1 MVVSMLLRDL
11 TAKWRFVLAVLVLGL
26 LMTGPF
32 LLTSLLIWLG
42 ASPGMREV
50 LVEHLLPQVPLGG
63 VLTAAGFV
71 LGLVLIRRLFNRY
84 VTGMAAMVE
93 ELRLMLGSNRSF
105 RITEEGPPELREL
118 VRAINDLATQRDAY
132 IDDVESQVTKA
143 KANVEEEK
151 NRLAALM
158 SELAQAVV
166 VSNLDGRILLYN
178 NRARFMF
185 ESLAKGP
192 TSVSSG
198 ALIGLGRSI
207 TSILETSQVDYARE
221 TIRLQLERG
230 NRHPVANFVTTTDSG
245 QLIRVQIAPVLRH
258 SQFDQEVATA
268 SGYILLIENITRVL
282 EQEARRDAVL
292 GTLTEGSRASLG
304 TLRAAVEMLADNP
317 DMAVEDRER
326 FVAVLASEVTRM
338 SHRLDESLVTL
349 ADTLRQHWPLDDM
362 MAADVIEA
370 AGRRIQQRIR
380 MPVDVQTQTQEPLWI
395 RADSFS
401 LVSAL
406 TYLATRIEEAGE
418 VRSFTLKLG
427 SDDRFVHIDL
437 LWIGLSMSTE
447 TVLSWEIEPMREDH
461 GVNPPTLREVLDRHA
476 GEIWY
481 QRQRPSAPASIRLLL
496 PRATPEQDVVQQS
509 IRQPSSDRPEYY
521 DFDLFDRPMGQVDLD
536 QPLAELVYTVFDT
549 ETTGLEP
556 ANGDEIIQIGALRIL
571 NGRPLLQ
578 EHFDQ
583 LVDPRCRLKAASIAI
598 HGITDSMLL
607 GQPTIDL
614 VLPAFHD
621 FCMDTVL
628 VGHNVAF
635 DMRFLELK
643 EASLGIRF
651 DQPVLDTLLL
661 SAVAHPNQQSHSLEA
676 IMQRLGIT
684 MDQRHN
690 ALADATATAQVFI
703 RLLPALAEQ
712 GVVTLRQALEASQK
726 TYFAQVKY

>member
-1 MVVSMLLRDL
+1 MFLRDL
-11 TAKWRFVLAVLVLGL
+11 TAKWRFVLAVVVLGL

-63 VLTAAGFV
+63 MLTATGFV

-105 RITEEGPPELREL
+105 RITEDGPPELREL

-132 IDDVESQVTKA
+132 IDDVETQVAKA

-166 VSNLDGRILLYN
+166 VCNLDGRILLYN

-207 TSILETSQVDYARE
+207 SSILETSQVDYARE

-230 NRHPVANFVTTTDSG
+230 NRHPVANFVTTTDGG
-245 QLIRVQIAPVLRH
+245 QLIRVQIAPVLRQQQDASAH
-258 SQFDQEVATA
+258 PIA

-282 EQEARRDAVL
+282 EQEAKRDMVL

-304 TLRAAVEMLADNP
+304 TLRAAVEMLADSP
-317 DMAVEDRER
+317 DMSPEDRER

-338 SHRLDESLVTL
+338 SQRLDDTLDTL

-362 MAADVIEA
+362 LAADVIEA
-370 AGRRIQQRIR
+370 AGRRIQERLKL
-380 MPVDVQTQTQEPLWI
+380 PVDVDTATLDPLWI

-406 TYLATRIEEAGE
+406 TYLATRIEEAGD
-418 VRSFTLKLG
+418 VRSFGLKLA

-437 LWIGLSMSTE
+437 VWIGLSMSTE
-447 TVLSWEIEPMREDH
+447 TVLSWEIEPMRQDH
-461 GVNPPTLREVLDRHA
+461 GVNPPTLREILDRHA

-481 QRQRPSAPASIRLLL
+481 QRQRPTAPASIRLLL
-496 PRATPEQDVVQQS
+496 PRATPDHDVSIQAVRQS
-509 IRQPSSDRPEYY
+509 GSNRPEYY

-571 NGRPLLQ
+571 NGRPLQQ

-583 LVDPRCRLKAASIAI
+583 LVDPRCPLKAASIAI

-621 FCMDTVL
+621 FCADTVL

-643 EASLGIRF
+643 EDPLGIRF

-676 IMQRLGIT
+676 IMQRLGIE

-690 ALADATATAQVFI
+690 ALADATATAQVFLK
-703 RLLPALAEQ
+703 LLPALAEQ
-712 GVVTLRQALEASQK
+712 GVVTLRQALDASQK

>member
-1 MVVSMLLRDL
+1 MFLRDL
-11 TAKWRFVLAVLVLGL
+11 TAKWRFMLAVGVLGL

-63 VLTAAGFV
+63 MLTATGFV

-132 IDDVESQVTKA
+132 IDDVESQVAKA

-221 TIRLQLERG
+221 TIRIQLERG
-230 NRHPVANFVTTTDSG
+230 NRHPVANFVTTTDNG

-258 SQFDQEVATA
+258 RSEASAQQVA

-282 EQEARRDAVL
+282 EQESRRDEVL
-292 GTLTEGSRASLG
+292 GELSEGSRASLG
-304 TLRAAVEMLADNP
+304 TLRAAVEMLADHP
-317 DMAVEDRER
+317 DMGAEDRDR
-326 FVAVLASEVTRM
+326 FVGVLASEVTRM
-338 SHRLDESLVTL
+338 SQRLDDTLTSLS
-349 ADTLRQHWPLDDM
+349 DTLRQHWPLDDM
-362 MAADVIEA
+362 LAADVIEA
-370 AGRRIQQRIR
+370 AGRRIHERLKL
-380 MPVDVQTQTQEPLWI
+380 PVDVNTMTEVPLWI

-406 TYLATRIEEAGE
+406 TFLATRIEEAGE
-418 VRSFTLKLG
+418 VRSFALKLD

-437 LWIGLSMSTE
+437 VWTGLSMSTE
-447 TVLSWEIEPMREDH
+447 TVLTWEIEPMRQDH

-481 QRQRPSAPASIRLLL
+481 QRQRTTTQASIRLLL
-496 PRATPEQDVVQQS
+496 PRATPEQDA
-509 IRQPSSDRPEYY
+509 SSLAARNESADRPEYY

-536 QPLAELVYTVFDT
+536 QPLSELVYTVFDT

-556 ANGDEIIQIGALRIL
+556 ANGDEIIQIGALRIV
-571 NGRPLLQ
+571 NGRLLHQ

-583 LVDPRCRLKAASIAI
+583 LVDPRCHLKAASIAI

-621 FCMDTVL
+621 FCADTVL

-643 EASLGIRF
+643 EAALGVRF

-676 IMQRLGIT
+676 IMQRLGIQ
-684 MDQRHN
+684 MEQRHN
-690 ALADATATAQVFI
+690 ALADATATAQVFM

-712 GVVTLRQALEASQK
+712 GVVTLRQALAASQK

>member
-1 MVVSMLLRDL
+1 MFLRDL
-11 TAKWRFVLAVLVLGL
+11 TAKWRFVLAVVVLGL

-50 LVEHLLPQVPLGG
+50 LIEHLLPQVPLGG
-63 VLTAAGFV
+63 ILTATGFV
-71 LGLVLIRRLFNRY
+71 LGLMLIRRLFNRY

-105 RITEEGPPELREL
+105 RITEDGPPELREL

-132 IDDVESQVTKA
+132 IDDVETQVLKA

-166 VSNLDGRILLYN
+166 VCNLDGRILLYN

-207 TSILETSQVDYARE
+207 SSILETSQVDYARE

-230 NRHPVANFVTTTDSG
+230 NRHPVANFVTTTDGG
-245 QLIRVQIAPVLRH
+245 QLIRVQIAPVLRQQQDAPAH
-258 SQFDQEVATA
+258 PVA

-282 EQEARRDAVL
+282 EQEAKRDMVL
-292 GTLTEGSRASLG
+292 GTLTEGSRSSLG

-317 DMAVEDRER
+317 DMSPEDRER

-338 SHRLDESLVTL
+338 SQRLDDTLETL

-362 MAADVIEA
+362 LAADVIEA
-370 AGRRIQQRIR
+370 AGRRIQERLK
-380 MPVDVQTQTQEPLWI
+380 MPVDVDTATPDPLWI

-406 TYLATRIEEAGE
+406 TYLATRIEEAGD
-418 VRSFTLKLG
+418 VRSFGLKLA

-437 LWIGLSMSTE
+437 VWIGLSMSTE
-447 TVLSWEIEPMREDH
+447 TVLSWEIEPMRQDH
-461 GVNPPTLREVLDRHA
+461 GVNPPTLREILDRHA

-481 QRQRPSAPASIRLLL
+481 QRQRPTAPASIRLLL
-496 PRATPEQDVVQQS
+496 PRATPEHDISAQPT
-509 IRQPSSDRPEYY
+509 RQAGSDRPEYY

-536 QPLAELVYTVFDT
+536 QPLADLVYTVFDT

-571 NGRPLLQ
+571 NGRPLQQ

-583 LVDPRCRLKAASIAI
+583 LVDPRCPLKAASIAI

-621 FCMDTVL
+621 FCADTVL
-628 VGHNVAF
+628 LGHNVAF

-643 EASLGIRF
+643 EGPLGIRF

-690 ALADATATAQVFI
+690 ALADATATAQVFLK
-703 RLLPALAEQ
+703 LLPALAEQ
-712 GVVTLRQALEASQK
+712 GIVTLRQALDASQK

>member
-1 MVVSMLLRDL
+1 MFLRDL
-11 TAKWRFVLAVLVLGL
+11 TAKWRFVLAVGVLGL

-32 LLTSLLIWLG
+32 LLTSLLIWLS

-63 VLTAAGFV
+63 MLTATGFV

-132 IDDVESQVTKA
+132 IDDVESQVAKA

-221 TIRLQLERG
+221 TIRIQLERG
-230 NRHPVANFVTTTDSG
+230 NRHPVANFVTTTDNG

-258 SQFDQEVATA
+258 RSEASAQQVA

-282 EQEARRDAVL
+282 EQESRRDEVL
-292 GTLTEGSRASLG
+292 GELTEGSRASLG
-304 TLRAAVEMLADNP
+304 TLRAAVEMLADHP
-317 DMAVEDRER
+317 DMGAEDRDR
-326 FVAVLASEVTRM
+326 FVGVLASEVTRM
-338 SHRLDESLVTL
+338 SQRLDDTLTSLS
-349 ADTLRQHWPLDDM
+349 DTLRQHWPLDDM
-362 MAADVIEA
+362 LAADVIEA
-370 AGRRIQQRIR
+370 AGRRIHERLKL
-380 MPVDVQTQTQEPLWI
+380 PVDVNTMTEVPLWI

-406 TYLATRIEEAGE
+406 TFLATRIEEAGE
-418 VRSFTLKLG
+418 VRSFALKLD
-427 SDDRFVHIDL
+427 SDERFVHIDL
-437 LWIGLSMSTE
+437 VWTGLSMSTE
-447 TVLSWEIEPMREDH
+447 TVLTWEIEPMRQDH

-481 QRQRPSAPASIRLLL
+481 QRQRTTTQASIRLLM
-496 PRATPEQDVVQQS
+496 PRATPEQDA
-509 IRQPSSDRPEYY
+509 SSLAARNESADRPEYY

-536 QPLAELVYTVFDT
+536 QPLSELVYTVFDT

-556 ANGDEIIQIGALRIL
+556 ANGDEIIQIGALRIV
-571 NGRPLLQ
+571 NGRLLHQ

-583 LVDPRCRLKAASIAI
+583 LVDPRCHLKAASIAI

-621 FCMDTVL
+621 FCADTVL

-643 EASLGIRF
+643 EAALGVRF

-676 IMQRLGIT
+676 IMQRLGIQ
-684 MDQRHN
+684 MEQRHN
-690 ALADATATAQVFI
+690 ALADATATAQVFM

-712 GVVTLRQALEASQK
+712 GVVTLRQALAASQK

>member
-1 MVVSMLLRDL
+1 MFLRDL
-11 TAKWRFVLAVLVLGL
+11 TAKWRFVLAVVVLGL

-63 VLTAAGFV
+63 MLTATGFV

-105 RITEEGPPELREL
+105 RITEDGPPELREL

-132 IDDVESQVTKA
+132 IDDVETQVAKA

-166 VSNLDGRILLYN
+166 VCNLDGRILLYN

-207 TSILETSQVDYARE
+207 SSILETSQVDYARE

-230 NRHPVANFVTTTDSG
+230 NRHPVANFVTTTDGG
-245 QLIRVQIAPVLRH
+245 QLIRVQIAPVLRQQQDASAH
-258 SQFDQEVATA
+258 PIA

-282 EQEARRDAVL
+282 EQEAKRDMVL

-304 TLRAAVEMLADNP
+304 TLRAAVEMLADSP
-317 DMAVEDRER
+317 DMSPEDRER

-338 SHRLDESLVTL
+338 SQRLDDTLDTL

-362 MAADVIEA
+362 LAADVIEA
-370 AGRRIQQRIR
+370 AGRRIQERLKL
-380 MPVDVQTQTQEPLWI
+380 PVDVDTATLDPLWI

-406 TYLATRIEEAGE
+406 TYLATRIEEAGD
-418 VRSFTLKLG
+418 VRSFGLKLA

-437 LWIGLSMSTE
+437 VWIGLSMSTE
-447 TVLSWEIEPMREDH
+447 TELSWEIEPMRQDH
-461 GVNPPTLREVLDRHA
+461 GVNPPTLREILDRHA

-481 QRQRPSAPASIRLLL
+481 QRQRPTAPASIRLLL
-496 PRATPEQDVVQQS
+496 PRATPDHDVSIQAVRQS
-509 IRQPSSDRPEYY
+509 GSNRPEYY

-571 NGRPLLQ
+571 NGRPLQQ

-583 LVDPRCRLKAASIAI
+583 LVDPRCPLKAASIAI

-621 FCMDTVL
+621 FCADTVL

-643 EASLGIRF
+643 EDPLGIRF

-676 IMQRLGIT
+676 IMQRLGIE

-690 ALADATATAQVFI
+690 ALADATATAQVFLK
-703 RLLPALAEQ
+703 LLPALAEQ
-712 GVVTLRQALEASQK
+712 GVVTLRQALDASQK

>member
-1 MVVSMLLRDL
+1 MFLRDL
-11 TAKWRFVLAVLVLGL
+11 TAKWRFVLAVVVLGL

-63 VLTAAGFV
+63 MLTATGFV

-105 RITEEGPPELREL
+105 RITEDGPPELREL

-132 IDDVESQVTKA
+132 IDDVETQVAKA

-166 VSNLDGRILLYN
+166 VCNLDGRILLYN

-207 TSILETSQVDYARE
+207 SSILETSQVDYARE

-230 NRHPVANFVTTTDSG
+230 NRHPVANFVTTTDGG
-245 QLIRVQIAPVLRH
+245 QLIRVQIAPVLRQQQDASAH
-258 SQFDQEVATA
+258 PIA

-282 EQEARRDAVL
+282 EQEAKRDMVL

-304 TLRAAVEMLADNP
+304 TLRAAVEMLADSP
-317 DMAVEDRER
+317 DMSPEDRER

-338 SHRLDESLVTL
+338 SQRLDDTLDTL

-362 MAADVIEA
+362 LAADVIEA
-370 AGRRIQQRIR
+370 AGRRIQERLKL
-380 MPVDVQTQTQEPLWI
+380 PVDVDTATLDPLWI

-406 TYLATRIEEAGE
+406 TYLATRIEEAGD
-418 VRSFTLKLG
+418 VRSFGLKLA

-437 LWIGLSMSTE
+437 VWIGLSMSTE
-447 TVLSWEIEPMREDH
+447 TVLSWEIEPMRQDH
-461 GVNPPTLREVLDRHA
+461 GVNPPTLREILDRHA

-481 QRQRPSAPASIRLLL
+481 QRQRPTAPASIRLLL
-496 PRATPEQDVVQQS
+496 PRATPDHDVSTQAVRQS
-509 IRQPSSDRPEYY
+509 GSNRPEYY

-556 ANGDEIIQIGALRIL
+556 ANGDEIIQVGALRIL
-571 NGRPLLQ
+571 NGRPLQQ

-583 LVDPRCRLKAASIAI
+583 LVDPRCPLKAASIAI

-621 FCMDTVL
+621 FCADTVL

-643 EASLGIRF
+643 EDPLGIRF

-676 IMQRLGIT
+676 IMQRLGIE

-690 ALADATATAQVFI
+690 ALADATATAQVFLK
-703 RLLPALAEQ
+703 LLPALAEQ
-712 GVVTLRQALEASQK
+712 GVVTLRQALDASQK

>member
-1 MVVSMLLRDL
+1 MFLRDL
-11 TAKWRFVLAVLVLGL
+11 TAKWRFVLAVVVLGL

-63 VLTAAGFV
+63 MLTATGFV

-105 RITEEGPPELREL
+105 RITEDGPPELREL

-132 IDDVESQVTKA
+132 IDDVETQVAKA

-166 VSNLDGRILLYN
+166 VCNLDGRILLYN

-207 TSILETSQVDYARE
+207 SSILETSQVDYARE

-230 NRHPVANFVTTTDSG
+230 NRHPVANFVTTTDGG
-245 QLIRVQIAPVLRH
+245 QLIRVQIAPVLRQQQDASAH
-258 SQFDQEVATA
+258 PIA

-282 EQEARRDAVL
+282 EQEAKRDMVL

-317 DMAVEDRER
+317 DMSPEDRER

-338 SHRLDESLVTL
+338 SQRLDDTLDTL

-362 MAADVIEA
+362 LAADVIEA
-370 AGRRIQQRIR
+370 AGRRIQERLKL
-380 MPVDVQTQTQEPLWI
+380 PVDVDTATLDPLWI

-406 TYLATRIEEAGE
+406 TYLATRIEEAGD
-418 VRSFTLKLG
+418 VRSFGLKLA

-437 LWIGLSMSTE
+437 VWIGLSMSTE
-447 TVLSWEIEPMREDH
+447 TVLSWEIEPMRQDH
-461 GVNPPTLREVLDRHA
+461 GVNPPTLREILDRHA

-481 QRQRPSAPASIRLLL
+481 QRQRPTAPASIRLLL
-496 PRATPEQDVVQQS
+496 PRATPDHDVSTQAVRQS
-509 IRQPSSDRPEYY
+509 GSNRPEYY

-571 NGRPLLQ
+571 NGRPLQQ

-583 LVDPRCRLKAASIAI
+583 LVDPRCPLKAASIAI

-621 FCMDTVL
+621 FCADTVL

-643 EASLGIRF
+643 EDPLGIRF

-676 IMQRLGIT
+676 IMQRLGIE

-690 ALADATATAQVFI
+690 ALADATATAQVFLK
-703 RLLPALAEQ
+703 LLPALAEQ
-712 GVVTLRQALEASQK
+712 GVVTLRQALDASQK

>member
-1 MVVSMLLRDL
+1 MFLRDL
-11 TAKWRFVLAVLVLGL
+11 TAKWRFVLAVGVLGL

-63 VLTAAGFV
+63 MLTATGFV

-132 IDDVESQVTKA
+132 IDDVESQVAKA

-221 TIRLQLERG
+221 TIRIQLERG
-230 NRHPVANFVTTTDSG
+230 NRHPVANFVTTTDNG

-258 SQFDQEVATA
+258 RSEASAQQVA

-282 EQEARRDAVL
+282 EQESRRDEVL
-292 GTLTEGSRASLG
+292 GELTEGSRASLG
-304 TLRAAVEMLADNP
+304 TLRAAVEMLADHP
-317 DMAVEDRER
+317 DMGAEDRDR
-326 FVAVLASEVTRM
+326 FVGVLASEVTRM
-338 SHRLDESLVTL
+338 SQRLDDTLTSLS
-349 ADTLRQHWPLDDM
+349 DTLRQHWPLDDM
-362 MAADVIEA
+362 LAADVIEA
-370 AGRRIQQRIR
+370 AGRRIHERLKL
-380 MPVDVQTQTQEPLWI
+380 PVDVNTMTEVPLWI

-406 TYLATRIEEAGE
+406 TFLATRIEEAGE
-418 VRSFTLKLG
+418 VRSFALKLD

-437 LWIGLSMSTE
+437 VWTGLSMSTE
-447 TVLSWEIEPMREDH
+447 TVLTWEIEPMRQDH

-481 QRQRPSAPASIRLLL
+481 QRQRTTTQASIRLLM
-496 PRATPEQDVVQQS
+496 PRATPEQDA
-509 IRQPSSDRPEYY
+509 SSLAARNESADRPEYY

-536 QPLAELVYTVFDT
+536 QPLSELVYTVFDT

-556 ANGDEIIQIGALRIL
+556 ANGDEIIQIGALRIV
-571 NGRPLLQ
+571 NGRLLHQ

-583 LVDPRCRLKAASIAI
+583 LVDPRCHLKAASIAI

-621 FCMDTVL
+621 FCADTVL

-643 EASLGIRF
+643 EAALGVRF

-676 IMQRLGIT
+676 IMQRLGIQ
-684 MDQRHN
+684 MEQRHN
-690 ALADATATAQVFI
+690 ALADATATAQVFM

-712 GVVTLRQALEASQK
+712 GVVTLRQALAASQK

>member
-1 MVVSMLLRDL
+1 MFLRDL
-11 TAKWRFVLAVLVLGL
+11 TAKWRFVLAVGVLGL

-63 VLTAAGFV
+63 MLTATGFV

-132 IDDVESQVTKA
+132 IDDVESQVAKA

-221 TIRLQLERG
+221 TIRIQLERG
-230 NRHPVANFVTTTDSG
+230 NRHPVANFVTTTDNG
-245 QLIRVQIAPVLRH
+245 QLIRVQIAPVLKHRAEA
-258 SQFDQEVATA
+258 SAQQVA

-282 EQEARRDAVL
+282 EQESRRDEVL
-292 GTLTEGSRASLG
+292 GELTEGSRASLG
-304 TLRAAVEMLADNP
+304 TLRAAVEMLADHP
-317 DMAVEDRER
+317 DMGAEDRDR
-326 FVAVLASEVTRM
+326 FVGVLASEVTRM
-338 SHRLDESLVTL
+338 SQRLDDTLTSLS
-349 ADTLRQHWPLDDM
+349 DTLRQHWPLDDM
-362 MAADVIEA
+362 LAADVIEA
-370 AGRRIQQRIR
+370 AGRRIHERLKL
-380 MPVDVQTQTQEPLWI
+380 PVDVNTMTEVPLWI

-406 TYLATRIEEAGE
+406 TFLATRIEEAGE
-418 VRSFTLKLG
+418 VRSFALKLD

-437 LWIGLSMSTE
+437 VWTGLSMSTE
-447 TVLSWEIEPMREDH
+447 TVLTWEIEPMRQDH

-481 QRQRPSAPASIRLLL
+481 QRQRTTTQASIRLLL
-496 PRATPEQDVVQQS
+496 PRATPEQDA
-509 IRQPSSDRPEYY
+509 SSLAARNESADRPEYY

-536 QPLAELVYTVFDT
+536 QPLSELVYTVFDT

-556 ANGDEIIQIGALRIL
+556 ANGDEIIQIGALRIV
-571 NGRPLLQ
+571 NGRLLHQ

-583 LVDPRCRLKAASIAI
+583 LVDPRCHLKAASIAI

-621 FCMDTVL
+621 FCADTVL

-643 EASLGIRF
+643 EAALGVRF

-676 IMQRLGIT
+676 IMQRLGIQ
-684 MDQRHN
+684 MEQRHN
-690 ALADATATAQVFI
+690 ALADATATAQVFMRI
-703 RLLPALAEQ
+703 LPALAEQ
-712 GVVTLRQALEASQK
+712 GVVTLRQALAASQK

>member
-1 MVVSMLLRDL
+1 MFLRDM
-11 TAKWRFVLAVLVLGL
+11 TAKWRFVFAVLALGA

-32 LLTSLLIWLG
+32 LLTTLLIWLG
-42 ASPGMREV
+42 AKPVMRGL

-71 LGLVLIRRLFNRY
+71 IGLLLIRRLFNRY

-118 VRAINDLATQRDAY
+118 VRAINDLAGQRDAY
-132 IDDVESQVTKA
+132 IDDVESQVAKA

-166 VSNLDGRILLYN
+166 VCNLDGRILLYN
-178 NRARFMF
+178 NRARYMF
-185 ESLAKGP
+185 DSLAKGP

-207 TSILETSQVDYARE
+207 SSILEASQVEYARE
-221 TIRLQLERG
+221 TIRIQLERG
-230 NRHPVANFVTTTDSG
+230 NHHPVANFVTTTDSG
-245 QLIRVQIAPVLRH
+245 QLIRVQIAPVLRQ
-258 SQFDQEVATA
+258 SDQVNGVQTA
-268 SGYILLIENITRVL
+268 SGLILLIENITRVL
-282 EQEARRDAVL
+282 EQEARRDTAL
-292 GTLTEGSRASLG
+292 GELTEGSRASLG
-304 TLRAAVEMLADNP
+304 TLRAAVEMLAEHP
-317 DMAVEDRER
+317 DMETKDRER
-326 FVAVLASEVTRM
+326 FVGVLSSEVTRM
-338 SHRLDESLVTL
+338 SSRLDTTLNSL
-349 ADTLRQHWPLDDM
+349 ADSLRQHWPLDDM
-362 MAADVIEA
+362 LAGDVIEA
-370 AGRRIQQRIR
+370 AGRRIHQR
-380 MPVDVQTQTQEPLWI
+380 MKLSVDVETATADPLWI

-401 LVSAL
+401 LVSAI
-406 TYLATRIEEAGE
+406 TFLASKIEEAGD
-418 VRSFTLKLG
+418 VRSFALRLG
-427 SDDRFVHIDL
+427 SDEKFVHIDL
-437 LWIGLSMSTE
+437 VWTGLSMSTE
-447 TVLSWEIEPMREDH
+447 TVLSWEIEPMRQDH

-481 QRQRPSAPASIRLLL
+481 QRQRLTSQASIRLLL
-496 PRATPEQDVVQQS
+496 PKATPEQDISNSVQ
-509 IRQPSSDRPEYY
+509 REMSSDRPEYY

-536 QPLAELVYTVFDT
+536 QPLSNLVYTVFDT

-556 ANGDEIIQIGALRIL
+556 SNGDEIIQIGALRIL
-571 NGRPLLQ
+571 NGRLLHQ

-583 LVDPRCRLKAASIAI
+583 LVDPRCHLKAASVAI
-598 HGITDSMLL
+598 HGITDSMLM

-614 VLPAFHD
+614 VLPAFHE
-621 FCMDTVL
+621 FCADTVL

-643 EASLGIRF
+643 ETSLGLRF

-676 IMQRLGIT
+676 IMQRLGI
-684 MDQRHN
+684 DVDKRHN

-712 GVVTLRQALEASQK
+712 GIVTLRQALEASQK

>member
-1 MVVSMLLRDL
+1 MFLRDL
-11 TAKWRFVLAVLVLGL
+11 TAKWRFVLAVIVLGM

-32 LLTSLLIWLG
+32 LLTTLLIWLG
-42 ASPGMREV
+42 AAAGRREI
-50 LVEHLLPQVPLGG
+50 LIEHLGPQIPLGG
-63 VLTAAGFV
+63 VLTTAGFF
-71 LGLVLIRRLFNRY
+71 LGLLLVRRLFNHY

-93 ELRLMLGSNRSF
+93 QLRLMLGSNRSF
-105 RITEEGPPELREL
+105 RIAEEGPPELREL

-166 VSNLDGRILLYN
+166 VCNLDGRILLYN

-198 ALIGLGRSI
+198 ALIGLGRSVN
-207 TSILETSQVDYARE
+207 SILQASQVDYARE
-221 TIRLQLERG
+221 TIRIQLERG
-230 NRHPVANFVTTTDSG
+230 NRHPVANFVTTTDNS
-245 QLIRVQIAPVLRH
+245 QLIRVQIAPVLRQGAAE
-258 SQFDQEVATA
+258 STLTGLQA
-268 SGYILLIENITRVL
+268 SGYILLIENITRTL
-282 EQEARRDAVL
+282 EQEAKRETAL
-292 GTLTEGSRASLG
+292 GDLTEGSRASLG

-317 DMAVEDRER
+317 DMGSEDRER
-326 FVAVLASEVTRM
+326 FVGVLSSEVTRM
-338 SHRLDESLVTL
+338 SQRLDQTL
-349 ADTLRQHWPLDDM
+349 TTLSDTLRQHWPLDDM
-362 MAADVIEA
+362 LASDILEA
-370 AGRRIQQRIR
+370 AGRRIQERLKL
-380 MPVDVQTQTQEPLWI
+380 PVSVDTVSEAPLWV

-406 TYLATRIEEAGE
+406 NFLAAKLEEAGE

-427 SDDRFVHIDL
+427 CDERFVHIDL
-437 LWIGLSMSTE
+437 LWIGLAMSTE
-447 TVLSWEIEPMREDH
+447 TVLSWEIEPIRQDH
-461 GVNPPTLREVLDRHA
+461 GVNPPTVREILDRHS

-481 QRQRPSAPASIRLLL
+481 QRQRAANQASLRLLI
-496 PRATPEQDVVQQS
+496 PRALPDSLPETTDRDQADT
-509 IRQPSSDRPEYY
+509 RPEYY
-521 DFDLFDRPMGQVDLD
+521 DFDLFDRPLGQVDLN
-536 QPLAELVYTVFDT
+536 QPLAGLVYTVFDT

-571 NGRPLLQ
+571 NGRLLQ
-578 EHFDQ
+578 QENFDQ
-583 LVDPRCRLKAASIAI
+583 LVDPQCALKQASIAI

-614 VLPAFHD
+614 VLPAFHE
-621 FCMDTVL
+621 FCSDTVL

-643 EASLGIRF
+643 QGVLGIRF

-676 IMQRLGIT
+676 IMQRLGIE
-684 MDQRHN
+684 MGQRHN
-690 ALADATATAQVFI
+690 ALADATATAQVFV
-703 RLLPALAEQ
+703 RLLPALAER
-712 GVVTLRQALEASQK
+712 GITTLGQALEASQK

>member
-1 MVVSMLLRDL
+1 MFLRDL
-11 TAKWRFVLAVLVLGL
+11 TAKWRFVLAVVVLGL

-63 VLTAAGFV
+63 MLTATGFV

-105 RITEEGPPELREL
+105 RITEDGPPELREL

-132 IDDVESQVTKA
+132 IDDVETQVAKA

-166 VSNLDGRILLYN
+166 VCNLDGRILLYN

-207 TSILETSQVDYARE
+207 SSILETSQVDYARE

-230 NRHPVANFVTTTDSG
+230 NRHPVANFVTTTDGG
-245 QLIRVQIAPVLRH
+245 QLIRVQIAPVLRQQQDASAH
-258 SQFDQEVATA
+258 PIA

-282 EQEARRDAVL
+282 EQEAKRDMVL

-317 DMAVEDRER
+317 DMSPEDRER

-338 SHRLDESLVTL
+338 SQRLDDTLDTL

-362 MAADVIEA
+362 LAADVIEA
-370 AGRRIQQRIR
+370 AGRRIQERLKL
-380 MPVDVQTQTQEPLWI
+380 PVDVDTATLDPLWI

-406 TYLATRIEEAGE
+406 TYLATRIEEAGD
-418 VRSFTLKLG
+418 VRSFGLKLA

-437 LWIGLSMSTE
+437 VWIGLSMSTE
-447 TVLSWEIEPMREDH
+447 TVLSWEIEPMRQDH
-461 GVNPPTLREVLDRHA
+461 GVNPPTLREILDRHA

-481 QRQRPSAPASIRLLL
+481 QRQRPTAPASIRLLL
-496 PRATPEQDVVQQS
+496 PRATPDHDVSIQAVRQS
-509 IRQPSSDRPEYY
+509 GSNRPEYY

-571 NGRPLLQ
+571 NGRPLQQ

-583 LVDPRCRLKAASIAI
+583 LVDPRCPLKAASIAI

-621 FCMDTVL
+621 FCADTVL

-643 EASLGIRF
+643 EDPLGIHF

-676 IMQRLGIT
+676 IMQRLGIE

-690 ALADATATAQVFI
+690 ALADATATAQVFLK
-703 RLLPALAEQ
+703 LLPALAEQ
-712 GVVTLRQALEASQK
+712 GVVTLRQALDASQK

>member
-1 MVVSMLLRDL
+1 MFLRDL
-11 TAKWRFVLAVLVLGL
+11 KAKWRFVLAVVVLGM

-32 LLTSLLIWLG
+32 LLTTVLIWLG

-63 VLTAAGFV
+63 ILTATGFF
-71 LGLVLIRRLFNRY
+71 LGLAIVRRLFNRY

-132 IDDVESQVTKA
+132 IDDVEAQVARA

-207 TSILETSQVDYARE
+207 NSILQASQVEYARE
-221 TIRLQLERG
+221 SIRIQHERG
-230 NRHPVANFVTTTDSG
+230 NRHAIANFVTTTDNG
-245 QLIRVQIAPVLRH
+245 QLIRVQIAPVLRE
-258 SQFDQEVATA
+258 SEGQQII
-268 SGYILLIENITRVL
+268 SGYILLIENITKTL
-282 EQEARRDAVL
+282 EQDARRDAAL
-292 GTLTEGSRASLG
+292 GDLTEGSRASLG

-317 DMAVEDRER
+317 DMSAEDRDR
-326 FVAVLASEVTRM
+326 FIQVLSSEVTRM
-338 SHRLDESLVTL
+338 SHRLDDTLKTL
-349 ADTLRQHWPLDDM
+349 ADSLRQHWPLDDM
-362 MAADVIEA
+362 LAADILDA
-370 AGRRIQQRIR
+370 AARRIDQRLHL
-380 MPVDVQTQTQEPLWI
+380 PVSVDRQSNESLWV
-395 RADSFS
+395 RADSFA
-401 LVSAL
+401 LVTAL
-406 TYLATRIEEAGE
+406 TFLAAKIQEAGE
-418 VRSFTLKLG
+418 VRAFTLSLS
-427 SDDRFVHIDL
+427 SDDRFVHMDL
-437 LWIGLSMSTE
+437 MWLGLAMSTE
-447 TVLSWEIEPMREDH
+447 TVLSWEIEPMRLDH
-461 GVNPPTLREVLDRHA
+461 GVNPPTLREVLDRHG
-476 GEIWY
+476 GEVWY
-481 QRQRPSAPASIRLLL
+481 QRQRAANQASLRLLI
-496 PRATPEQDVVQQS
+496 PRAKPQEQIELSTRD
-509 IRQPSSDRPEYY
+509 DDNRPEYY
-521 DFDLFDRPMGQVDLD
+521 DFDLFDRPLGEVDLSR
-536 QPLAELVYTVFDT
+536 PLADLAYTVFDT

-556 ANGDEIIQIGALRIL
+556 ANGDEIIQFGAVRIL
-571 NGRPLLQ
+571 NGRLLQ
-578 EHFDQ
+578 QENFDQ
-583 LVDPRCRLKAASIAI
+583 LVDPRVPLKAASIAI

-614 VLPAFHD
+614 VLPAFRD
-621 FCMDTVL
+621 FCSDTVL

-643 EASLGIRF
+643 EAPLGIRF
-651 DQPVLDTLLL
+651 EHPVLDTLLL

-676 IMQRLGIT
+676 IMQRLGID

-690 ALADATATAQVFI
+690 ALADATATAKVFL

-712 GVVTLRQALEASQK
+712 GITTLGQAIEASQK

>member
-1 MVVSMLLRDL
+1 MFLRDL
-11 TAKWRFVLAVLVLGL
+11 TAKWRFVLAVGVLGL

-63 VLTAAGFV
+63 MLTATGFV

-132 IDDVESQVTKA
+132 IDDVESQVAKA

-221 TIRLQLERG
+221 TIRIQLERG
-230 NRHPVANFVTTTDSG
+230 NRHPVANFVTTTDNG

-258 SQFDQEVATA
+258 RSEASAQQVA

-282 EQEARRDAVL
+282 EQESLRDEVL
-292 GTLTEGSRASLG
+292 GELTEGSRASLG
-304 TLRAAVEMLADNP
+304 TLRAAVEMLADHP
-317 DMAVEDRER
+317 DMGAEDRDR
-326 FVAVLASEVTRM
+326 FVGVLASEVTRM
-338 SHRLDESLVTL
+338 SQRLDDTLTSLS
-349 ADTLRQHWPLDDM
+349 DTLRQHWPLDDM
-362 MAADVIEA
+362 LAADVIEA
-370 AGRRIQQRIR
+370 AGRRIHERLKL
-380 MPVDVQTQTQEPLWI
+380 PVDVNTMTEVPLWI

-406 TYLATRIEEAGE
+406 TFLATRIEEAGE
-418 VRSFTLKLG
+418 VRSFALKLD

-437 LWIGLSMSTE
+437 VWTGLSMSTE
-447 TVLSWEIEPMREDH
+447 TVLTWEIEPMRQDH

-481 QRQRPSAPASIRLLL
+481 QRQRTTTQASIRLLL
-496 PRATPEQDVVQQS
+496 PRATPEQDA
-509 IRQPSSDRPEYY
+509 SSLAARNESADRPEYY

-536 QPLAELVYTVFDT
+536 QPLSELVYTVFDT

-556 ANGDEIIQIGALRIL
+556 ANGDEIIQIGALRIV
-571 NGRPLLQ
+571 NGRLLHQ

-583 LVDPRCRLKAASIAI
+583 LVDPRCHLKAASIAI

-621 FCMDTVL
+621 FCADTVL

-643 EASLGIRF
+643 EAALGVRF

-676 IMQRLGIT
+676 IMQRLGIQ
-684 MDQRHN
+684 MEQRHN
-690 ALADATATAQVFI
+690 ALADATATAQVFM

-712 GVVTLRQALEASQK
+712 GVVTLRQALAASQK

>member
-1 MVVSMLLRDL
+1 MFLRDL
-11 TAKWRFVLAVLVLGL
+11 KAKWRFVLGVAVLGA

-32 LLTSLLIWLG
+32 LLTSVLIWLG
-42 ASPGMREV
+42 ASVGMREV

-71 LGLVLIRRLFNRY
+71 LGLILLRRLFNRY

-118 VRAINDLATQRDAY
+118 VRAINDLATQRDAF
-132 IDDVESQVTKA
+132 IDDVEAQVTKA

-166 VSNLDGRILLYN
+166 VCNLDGRILLYN

-207 TSILETSQVDYARE
+207 NSILESSQVDYARE
-221 TIRLQLERG
+221 TIRIQLERG
-230 NRHPVANFVTTTDSG
+230 NRHAIANFVTTTDNS
-245 QLIRVQIAPVLRH
+245 QLIRVQIAPVLREVEG
-258 SQFDQEVATA
+258 SQTA
-268 SGYILLIENITRVL
+268 SGYILLIENITRAL
-282 EQEARRDAVL
+282 EEDAKRDAAL
-292 GTLTEGSRASLG
+292 GELTEGSRASLG

-317 DMAVEDRER
+317 DMASDDRGR
-326 FVAVLASEVTRM
+326 FVQVLSSEVTRM
-338 SHRLDESLVTL
+338 SERLDATLNTL
-349 ADTLRQHWPLDDM
+349 ANTLRQNWPLDDM
-362 MAADVIEA
+362 MAADILEA
-370 AGRRIQQRIR
+370 AGRRIESRLKL
-380 MPVDVQTQTQEPLWI
+380 PVTVQTAAAEALWV
-395 RADSFS
+395 RADSFA

-406 TYLATRIEEAGE
+406 NYLANRIEEAGD
-418 VRSFTLKLG
+418 VRSFTLALG
-427 SDDRFVHIDL
+427 SDERFVHIDL
-437 LWIGLSMSTE
+437 IWLGLAMSTE
-447 TVLSWEIEPMREDH
+447 TVLSWEIEPIREGY
-461 GVNPPTLREVLDRHA
+461 GVNPPTVREILDRHG

-481 QRQRPSAPASIRLLL
+481 QRQRAANQASLRLLI
-496 PRATPEQDVVQQS
+496 PRATPEERVEINIKDGDS
-509 IRQPSSDRPEYY
+509 RPEYY
-521 DFDLFDRPMGQVDLD
+521 DFDLFDRPMGQVDLNR
-536 QPLAELVYTVFDT
+536 PLADLVYTVFDT

-556 ANGDEIIQIGALRIL
+556 ANGDEIIQIGALRVL
-571 NGRPLLQ
+571 NSRLLQQ

-583 LVDPRCRLKAASIAI
+583 LVDPRCALKPASIAI
-598 HGITDSMLL
+598 HGITDSMVL
-607 GQPTIDL
+607 GQPTIDQ

-621 FCMDTVL
+621 FCLDTVL

-635 DMRFLELK
+635 DMRFLQIK
-643 EASLGIRF
+643 ESSLGIRF

-661 SAVAHPNQQSHSLEA
+661 SSVAHPNQQSHSLEA
-676 IMQRLGIT
+676 IMQRLGIEV
-684 MDQRHN
+684 DQRHN
-690 ALADATATAQVFI
+690 ALADATATAKVFLK
-703 RLLPALAEQ
+703 LLPALADQ
-712 GVVTLRQALEASQK
+712 GIVTLGQAIEASQK

>member
-1 MVVSMLLRDL
+1 MFLRDL
-11 TAKWRFVLAVLVLGL
+11 TAKWRFVLAVVVLGL

-63 VLTAAGFV
+63 MLTATGFV

-105 RITEEGPPELREL
+105 RITEDGPPELREL

-132 IDDVESQVTKA
+132 IDDVETQVAKA

-166 VSNLDGRILLYN
+166 VCNLDGRILLYN

-207 TSILETSQVDYARE
+207 SSILETSQVDYARE

-230 NRHPVANFVTTTDSG
+230 NRHPVANFVTTTDGG
-245 QLIRVQIAPVLRH
+245 QLIRVQIAPVLRQQQDSSAH
-258 SQFDQEVATA
+258 PIA

-282 EQEARRDAVL
+282 EQEAKRDMVL

-317 DMAVEDRER
+317 DMSPEDRER

-338 SHRLDESLVTL
+338 SQRLDDTLDTL

-362 MAADVIEA
+362 LAADVIEA
-370 AGRRIQQRIR
+370 AGRRIQERLKL
-380 MPVDVQTQTQEPLWI
+380 PVDVDTATLDPLWI

-406 TYLATRIEEAGE
+406 TYLATRIEEAGD
-418 VRSFTLKLG
+418 VRSFGLKLA

-437 LWIGLSMSTE
+437 VWIGLSMSTE
-447 TVLSWEIEPMREDH
+447 TVLSWEIEPMRQDH
-461 GVNPPTLREVLDRHA
+461 GVNPPTLREILDRHA

-481 QRQRPSAPASIRLLL
+481 QRQRPTAPASIRLLL
-496 PRATPEQDVVQQS
+496 PRATPDHDVSTQAMRQS
-509 IRQPSSDRPEYY
+509 GSNRPEYY

-571 NGRPLLQ
+571 NGRPLQQ

-583 LVDPRCRLKAASIAI
+583 LVDPRCPLKAASIAI

-621 FCMDTVL
+621 FCADTVL

-643 EASLGIRF
+643 EDPLGIRF

-676 IMQRLGIT
+676 IMQRLGIE

-690 ALADATATAQVFI
+690 ALADATATAQVFLK
-703 RLLPALAEQ
+703 LLPALAEQ
-712 GVVTLRQALEASQK
+712 GVVTLRQALDASQK

>member
-1 MVVSMLLRDL
+1 MFLRDMK
-11 TAKWRFVLAVLVLGL
+11 AKWRFVLALVVLGL

-42 ASPGMREV
+42 ASPGMREM
-50 LVEHLLPQVPLGG
+50 LVQNLVPQVPLGG
-63 VLTAAGFV
+63 VMTATGFV
-71 LGLVLIRRLFNRY
+71 LGLLLVRQLFNRY

-105 RITEEGPPELREL
+105 RISEAGPPELREL

-132 IDDVESQVTKA
+132 IDDVETQISKA

-166 VSNLDGRILLYN
+166 VCNLDGRILLYN

-207 TSILETSQVDYARE
+207 NSILEASQVDYARE
-221 TIRLQLERG
+221 TIRIQLERG
-230 NRHPVANFVTTTDSG
+230 NRHAIANFVTTTDGG
-245 QLIRVQIAPVLRH
+245 QLIRVQIAPVLRGGDT
-258 SQFDQEVATA
+258 SRTA
-268 SGYILLIENITRVL
+268 SGYILLVEDITRTL
-282 EQEARRDAVL
+282 EQNAKRDAAL
-292 GTLTEGSRASLG
+292 GELTEGSRASLG
-304 TLRAAVEMLADNP
+304 TLRVAVEMLADNP
-317 DMAVEDRER
+317 DMSITDRER
-326 FVAVLASEVTRM
+326 FIQVLSSEVTRM
-338 SHRLDESLVTL
+338 SHRLDDTLKTL
-349 ADTLRQHWPLDDM
+349 ADSLRQHWPLDDM
-362 MAADVIEA
+362 MAADILEA
-370 AGRRIQQRIR
+370 AGRRIEERLKL
-380 MPVDVQTQTQEPLWI
+380 PVSVDTVTNEPLWI
-395 RADSFS
+395 RADSFA
-401 LVSAL
+401 LVSVL
-406 TYLATRIEEAGE
+406 SFLATRIHEAGE
-418 VRSFTLKLG
+418 VRAFTLTLG

-437 LWIGLSMSTE
+437 LWLGLSMSTE

-461 GVNPPTLREVLDRHA
+461 GVNPPTLREVLDRHG

-481 QRQRPSAPASIRLLL
+481 QRQRAANQASLRLLI
-496 PRATPEQDVVQQS
+496 PKAVPQDRVD
-509 IRQPSSDRPEYY
+509 SSAREEDGRPEYY

-536 QPLAELVYTVFDT
+536 RPLSDLVYTVFDT

-556 ANGDEIIQIGALRIL
+556 ANGDEIIQFGAVRIL
-571 NGRPLLQ
+571 NGRLLQQ

-583 LVDPRCRLKAASIAI
+583 LVDPRIPLKAASIAI

-621 FCMDTVL
+621 FCVDTVL

-643 EASLGIRF
+643 EAKFGLRF
-651 DQPVLDTLLL
+651 EHPVLDTLLL

-676 IMQRLGIT
+676 IMQRLGIE

-690 ALADATATAQVFI
+690 ALADATATAKVFI

-712 GVVTLRQALEASQK
+712 GITTLGQAIEASQK

>member
-1 MVVSMLLRDL
+1 MFLRDL
-11 TAKWRFVLAVLVLGL
+11 TAKWRFVLAVGVLGL

-63 VLTAAGFV
+63 MLTATGFV

-132 IDDVESQVTKA
+132 IDDVESQVAKA

-221 TIRLQLERG
+221 TIRIQLERG
-230 NRHPVANFVTTTDSG
+230 NRHPVANFVTTTDNG

-258 SQFDQEVATA
+258 RSEASAQQVA

-282 EQEARRDAVL
+282 EQESRRDEVL
-292 GTLTEGSRASLG
+292 GELSEGSRASLG
-304 TLRAAVEMLADNP
+304 TLRAAVEMLADHP
-317 DMAVEDRER
+317 DMGAEDRDR
-326 FVAVLASEVTRM
+326 FVGVLASEVTRM
-338 SHRLDESLVTL
+338 SQRLDDTLRSLS
-349 ADTLRQHWPLDDM
+349 DTLRQHWPLDDM
-362 MAADVIEA
+362 LAADVIEA
-370 AGRRIQQRIR
+370 AGRRIHERLKL
-380 MPVDVQTQTQEPLWI
+380 PVDVNTMTEVPLWI

-406 TYLATRIEEAGE
+406 TFLATRIEEAGE
-418 VRSFTLKLG
+418 VRSFALKLD

-437 LWIGLSMSTE
+437 VWTGLSMSTE
-447 TVLSWEIEPMREDH
+447 TVLTWEIEPMRQDH

-481 QRQRPSAPASIRLLL
+481 QRQRTTTQASIRLLL
-496 PRATPEQDVVQQS
+496 PRATPEQDAS
-509 IRQPSSDRPEYY
+509 TLAARNESADRPEYY

-536 QPLAELVYTVFDT
+536 QPLSELVYTVFDT

-556 ANGDEIIQIGALRIL
+556 ANGDEIIQIGALRIV
-571 NGRPLLQ
+571 NGRLLHQ

-583 LVDPRCRLKAASIAI
+583 LVDPRCHLKAASIAI

-621 FCMDTVL
+621 FCADTVL

-643 EASLGIRF
+643 EATLGVRF

-676 IMQRLGIT
+676 IMQRLGIQ
-684 MDQRHN
+684 MEQRHN
-690 ALADATATAQVFI
+690 ALADATATAQVFM

-712 GVVTLRQALEASQK
+712 GVVTLRQALAASQK

>member
-1 MVVSMLLRDL
+1 MFLRDL
-11 TAKWRFVLAVLVLGL
+11 TAKWRFVLAVGVLGL

-63 VLTAAGFV
+63 MLTATGFV

-132 IDDVESQVTKA
+132 IDDVESQVAKA

-221 TIRLQLERG
+221 TIRIQLERG
-230 NRHPVANFVTTTDSG
+230 NRHPVANFVTTTDNG

-258 SQFDQEVATA
+258 RSEASAQQVA

-282 EQEARRDAVL
+282 EQESLRDEVL
-292 GTLTEGSRASLG
+292 GELTEGSRASLG
-304 TLRAAVEMLADNP
+304 TLRAAVEMLADHP
-317 DMAVEDRER
+317 DMGAEDRDR
-326 FVAVLASEVTRM
+326 FVGVLASEVTRM
-338 SHRLDESLVTL
+338 SQRLDDTLTSLS
-349 ADTLRQHWPLDDM
+349 DTLRQHWPLDDM
-362 MAADVIEA
+362 LAADVIEA
-370 AGRRIQQRIR
+370 AGRRIHEHLKL
-380 MPVDVQTQTQEPLWI
+380 PVDVNTMTEVPLWI

-406 TYLATRIEEAGE
+406 TFLATRIEEAGE
-418 VRSFTLKLG
+418 VRSFALKLD

-437 LWIGLSMSTE
+437 VWTGLSMSTE
-447 TVLSWEIEPMREDH
+447 TVLTWEIEPMRQDH

-481 QRQRPSAPASIRLLL
+481 QRQRTTTQASIRLLM
-496 PRATPEQDVVQQS
+496 PRATPEQDA
-509 IRQPSSDRPEYY
+509 SSLAARNESADRPEYY

-536 QPLAELVYTVFDT
+536 QPLSELVYTVFDT

-556 ANGDEIIQIGALRIL
+556 ANGDEIIQIGALRIV
-571 NGRPLLQ
+571 NGRLLHQ

-583 LVDPRCRLKAASIAI
+583 LVDPRCHLKAASIAI

-621 FCMDTVL
+621 FCADTVL

-643 EASLGIRF
+643 EATLGVRF

-676 IMQRLGIT
+676 IMQRLGIQ
-684 MDQRHN
+684 MEQRHN
-690 ALADATATAQVFI
+690 ALADATATAQVFMRI
-703 RLLPALAEQ
+703 LPALAEQ
-712 GVVTLRQALEASQK
+712 GVVTLRQALAASQK

>member
-1 MVVSMLLRDL
+1 MFLRDL
-11 TAKWRFVLAVLVLGL
+11 TAKWRFVLAVVVLGL

-63 VLTAAGFV
+63 MLTATGFV

-105 RITEEGPPELREL
+105 RITEDGPPELREL

-132 IDDVESQVTKA
+132 IDDVETQVAKA

-166 VSNLDGRILLYN
+166 VCNLDGRILLYN

-207 TSILETSQVDYARE
+207 SSILETSQVDYARE

-230 NRHPVANFVTTTDSG
+230 NRHPVANFVTTTDGG
-245 QLIRVQIAPVLRH
+245 QLIRVQIAPVLRQQQDASAH
-258 SQFDQEVATA
+258 PIA

-282 EQEARRDAVL
+282 EQEAKRDMVL

-304 TLRAAVEMLADNP
+304 TLRAAVEMLADSP
-317 DMAVEDRER
+317 DMSPEDRER

-338 SHRLDESLVTL
+338 SQRLDDTLDTL

-362 MAADVIEA
+362 LAADVIEA
-370 AGRRIQQRIR
+370 AGRRIQERLKL
-380 MPVDVQTQTQEPLWI
+380 PVDVDTATLDPLWI

-406 TYLATRIEEAGE
+406 TYLATRIEEAGD
-418 VRSFTLKLG
+418 VRSFGLKLA

-437 LWIGLSMSTE
+437 VWIGLSMSTE
-447 TVLSWEIEPMREDH
+447 TVLSWEIEPMRQDH
-461 GVNPPTLREVLDRHA
+461 GVNPPTLREILDRHA

-481 QRQRPSAPASIRLLL
+481 QRQRPTAPASIRLLL
-496 PRATPEQDVVQQS
+496 PRATPDHDVSTQAVRQS
-509 IRQPSSDRPEYY
+509 GSNRPEYY

-571 NGRPLLQ
+571 NGRPLQQ

-583 LVDPRCRLKAASIAI
+583 LVDPRCPLKAASIAI

-621 FCMDTVL
+621 FCADTVL

-643 EASLGIRF
+643 EDPLGIRF

-676 IMQRLGIT
+676 IMQRLGIE

-690 ALADATATAQVFI
+690 ALADATATAQVFLK
-703 RLLPALAEQ
+703 LLPALAEQ
-712 GVVTLRQALEASQK
+712 GVVTLRQALDASQK

>member
-1 MVVSMLLRDL
+1 MIMRDL
-11 TAKWRFVLAVLVLGL
+11 TAKWRFVLAVAVLGL

-63 VLTAAGFV
+63 MLTATGFV

-132 IDDVESQVTKA
+132 IDDVETQVLKA

-166 VSNLDGRILLYN
+166 VCNLDGRILLYN

-207 TSILETSQVDYARE
+207 TSILETSQVDYARD

-230 NRHPVANFVTTTDSG
+230 NRHPVANFVTTTDGG
-245 QLIRVQIAPVLRH
+245 QLIRVQIAPVLRQQQDASEH
-258 SQFDQEVATA
+258 PIA

-282 EQEARRDAVL
+282 EQEAKRDMVL
-292 GTLTEGSRASLG
+292 GALTEGSRASLG

-317 DMAVEDRER
+317 DMSPDDRER

-338 SHRLDESLVTL
+338 SQRLDDTLVTL

-362 MAADVIEA
+362 LAADVMEA
-370 AGRRIQQRIR
+370 AGRRIQERLNL
-380 MPVDVQTQTQEPLWI
+380 PVSVDTATVDPLWI

-418 VRSFTLKLG
+418 VRSFTLKLS

-447 TVLSWEIEPMREDH
+447 TVLSWEIEPMRQDH
-461 GVNPPTLREVLDRHA
+461 GVNPPTLREILDRHA

-481 QRQRPSAPASIRLLL
+481 QRQRPTAPASIRLLL
-496 PRATPEQDVVQQS
+496 PRATPEQDVLQQS
-509 IRQPSSDRPEYY
+509 TRQSGSNRPEYY

-536 QPLAELVYTVFDT
+536 QPLAELEYTLFDT

-571 NGRPLLQ
+571 NGRLLQQ

-583 LVDPRCRLKAASIAI
+583 LVDPRCPLKAASIAI

-614 VLPAFHD
+614 VLPAFHE
-621 FCMDTVL
+621 FCVDTVL

-643 EASLGIRF
+643 EGPLGIRF

-676 IMQRLGIT
+676 IMQRLGIS

-712 GVVTLRQALEASQK
+712 GIVTLRQALDASQK